1 MTDPLAQCIQL
12 VSKPAEANA
21 LLCVDVSNLA
31 YRSAYAHETL
41 FTTTGKRSGHIY
53 GSIRS
58 LIAVLENELCPGLK
72 WCLVF
77 CYDGPGAREKRQLI
91 VPSYKANRDPNRF
104 NPIPEVEEVLRL
116 IPGLHIKQEGKEGD
130 DSLAWIAQ
138 KCRDTK
144 TIVLYT
150 GDKDLWA
157 LIGKNVSVFSPN
169 LKRYVLQK
177 DIEEQYG
184 ITDCAN
190 IPLCKSLFGDS
201 SDDIKGI
208 ERLQKR
214 QVRPT
219 INVLAQG
226 RGLVAMGVFL
236 AALAQEKPPEMTEKS
251 YNKII
256 AERQRLMDNYAIIV
270 PDLQGW
276 HKESVVHVQK
286 LEESVYHIHRSTE
299 NQLKE
304 ILTRYECFSL
314 LGYIPKLLGEPI
326 IVRDSIK
333 ERVENAIRQV

>member
-1 MTDPLAQCIQL
+1 MTDPLAQSIQL
-12 VSKPAEANA
+12 VSKPGNANA
-21 LLCVDVSNLA
+21 ILAVDVSNLA

-41 FTTTGKRSGHIY
+41 FTTTGKRSGHVY

-58 LIAVLENELCPGLK
+58 LMAVLENELCPGLK
-72 WCLVF
+72 WCLTF

-130 DSLAWIAQ
+130 DALAWITN

-150 GDKDLWA
+150 GDKDLWS
-157 LIGKNVSVFSPN
+157 LIGRNVSVFSPN
-169 LKRYVLQK
+169 LKRYVTQK

-190 IPLCKSLFGDS
+190 IPLCKALFGDS
-201 SDDIKGI
+201 SDEIKGVD
-208 ERLQKR
+208 RLLKR
-214 QVRPT
+214 GARPL
-219 INVLAQG
+219 IDVLAQSRG
-226 RGLVAMGVFL
+226 RVTAEDYLL
-236 AALAQEKPPEMTEKS
+236 ALSSARPLEMTEKS
-251 YNKII
+251 YHKILENRDRI
-256 AERQRLMDNYAIIV
+256 LANYAIIIS
-270 PDLQGW
+270 DLEGW
-276 HKESVVHVQK
+276 DKESVVHVSHFANQ
-286 LEESVYHIHRSTE
+286 ET
-299 NQLKE
+299 QLKE